1 MSAPG
6 QGRFPLLP
14 SQVPQ
19 VRGLWRRVVGVVGLW
34 LTGWRIDGTYPPL
47 QKFVIVV
54 APHTSNWDFVFG
66 FLAYLAMRIDASW
79 LAKEAALSGPLGR
92 LGRRFGGIP
101 VDRGRAGHM
110 VETCAAQFAA
120 RKGLVVV
127 ITPEGT
133 RKKVPAWKRG
143 YHRIALRAGV
153 PIVPVA
159 IDFSRRAVT
168 FGPPV
173 EPTADADADER
184 RLQQFFHAG
193 MARHPSQ
200 Y

>member
-1 MSAPG
+1 MAAEG

-14 SQVPQ
+14 PQVPQ
-19 VRGLWRRVVGVVGLW
+19 VRSLWRRVVGVVGLG
-34 LTGWRIDGTYPPL
+34 LAGWRIDGTYPPL

-54 APHTSNWDFVFG
+54 APHTSN
-66 FLAYLAMRIDASW
+66 SW
-79 LAKEAALSGPLGR
+79 LAKEAALSGPFGR

-110 VETCAAQFAA
+110 VETCAAQFAE

-133 RKKVPAWKRG
+133 RNKVPAWKRG

-168 FGPPV
+168 FGPPI

-184 RLQQFFHAG
+184 RLQQFFQAG
-193 MARHPSQ
+193 MARHPSK